1 MFLRSACSLAA
12 ALCAFGVSGTAIWAD
27 DPAPA
32 QAAPVKTVKAAVA
45 GEKPA
50 AAPAAAKAEKSVEKK
65 VAERQ
70 RSEPVGVDLEPFA
83 APILRV
89 LVGNLNRARPAPAA
103 VAAND
108 AVAQQYIAQLRPI
121 LLAELTF
128 VRQMC
133 ELAPEQRPAIRAA
146 GEAAL
151 KDAARAMASQ
161 QQPQFRVQ
169 GGLAISATSKEPRVI
184 IRRAI
189 EKAVLATLGE
199 VQRTEFLEES
209 ERREKFRQRAAIR
222 YVVSRLDST
231 LFLTEPQRDEIARTL
246 TEKWQDDW
254 DNWLM
259 LPNYGDRYFPSIP
272 DQYVTRPLN
281 PEQVSVWRGLQ
292 KISLRGT
299 SFNNGVA
306 AEDDGWWGGGP
317 LGGQEGAAVLFAE

>member
-12 ALCAFGVSGTAIWAD
+12 ALCAFGVSGAAIRAD

-32 QAAPVKTVKAAVA
+32 QAAPAKTVKAAA
-45 GEKPA
+45 ADGKPA
-50 AAPAAAKAEKSVEKK
+50 AAPAAAKAEKPVEKK

-70 RSEPVGVDLEPFA
+70 RSEPVGVDVEPFA

-89 LVGNLNRARPAPAA
+89 LVGNLNRVRPAPAA

-133 ELAPEQRPAIRAA
+133 ELPPEQRPAIRAA

-151 KDAARAMASQ
+151 KDAARAMANQ
-161 QQPQFRVQ
+161 QQPQVRVF
-169 GGLAISATSKEPRVI
+169 GASTTSKEPRVI

-259 LPNYGDRYFPSIP
+259 LPIYGDRYFPSIP
-272 DQYVTRPLN
+272 DQYVVGPLN

-299 SFNNGVA
+299 AFNNGVA

-317 LGGQEGAAVLFAE
+317 LGGQGGAAVFFVE

>member
-1 MFLRSACSLAA
+1 MFARNACSIAV
-12 ALCAFGVSGTAIWAD
+12 ALVVASASASEVRGEE
-27 DPAPA
+27 PAPPR
-32 QAAPVKTVKAAVA
+32 AAPVAKEKAAAAAEA
-45 GEKPA
+45 GAKPGA
-50 AAPAAAKAEKSVEKK
+50 AAPVEKAADKKAAARPRAEG
-65 VAERQ
+65 
-70 RSEPVGVDLEPFA
+70 VGVDVEPFA

-103 VAAND
+103 VAVND

-133 ELAPEQRPAIRAA
+133 ELAPEQRPAIRDA

-151 KDAARAMASQ
+151 KDAARAMANQ
-161 QQPQFRVQ
+161 QQPQVRVF
-169 GGLAISATSKEPRVI
+169 GASTTSKEPRVI

-199 VQRTEFLEES
+199 VQRTEFLKES

-259 LPNYGDRYFPSIP
+259 LPIYGDRYFPSIP
-272 DQYVTRPLN
+272 DQYVVGPLN